1 MSNNIL
7 SFPRGPQYV
16 IPECTYRGSMYHR
29 HSGMGLAGIQEN
41 VIPMSVSEEKS
52 NVFSHQPLMTLA
64 ESKCSEA
71 RSVSGII
78 PGTQCRGTTRNH
90 QLVFHHQ
97 P

>member
-7 SFPRGPQYV
+7 SFPRAPQYV

-52 NVFSHQPLMTLA
+52 NVFP
-64 ESKCSEA
+64 
-71 RSVSGII
+71 I
-78 PGTQCRGTTRNH
+78 NH
-90 QLVFHHQ
+90 QLGTINWSFTINHKLFTINQLHGGF
-97 P
+97 